1 MPKTPFPRL
10 KLRHML
16 FFMLLLVGIVPML
29 VSSALLVGQ
38 NRDLLENQ
46 ERDILVN
53 EAVADARNLTYRL
66 VGMRKQLQ
74 QAGLSLLISDQGR
87 PWSTNEAPEPWL
99 IDNLSALNAINPSVV
114 SVYASPASGEA
125 LATNRDMPR
134 EVLHS
139 LGLEMTVA
147 RQTGLPQYGF
157 AVTDGQRPMATLAVP
172 VSRPASN
179 SPGVA
184 ATTPDEP
191 ADDITLDRITLDRSE
206 VGETDVDLVMA
217 AVMDLSTV
225 GALVS
230 DAADPL
236 ATAIIDEEGRVLWSR
251 GLAPEARVA
260 LSESPPVRGFVRQPL
275 GQLSEYTAEVDGEE
289 QEMLVRLAPLGETGW
304 ALVAQRPRAAA
315 FQAADRLVIN
325 TLLASLLV
333 VLLALVVAAVAAR
346 RLSEPVQRLAETSH
360 EIAAGNFGRRV
371 ETGGLTVE
379 LAELAADFNRMGNHV
394 EMYVGELKRAAQ
406 ANRELFI
413 GSLRA
418 FAAAIDAKDPY
429 TRGHSERVAAL
440 SRTIARHLGL
450 SDDDQHRIWIAALL
464 HDVGK
469 IGVDDRILKKS
480 GVLTDDEFA
489 QMKAHTVIGE
499 EILTPIV
506 DLRPML
512 PVVRLHHEN
521 WNGRGYP
528 DGLKGEQIPL
538 MARVVAVAD
547 TFDAVTTNRPYQ
559 EAYSLEDAVATIRRL
574 VGSRFDAKV
583 VTAFLRAYE
592 EGEIR
597 LPRIPPKRA
606 ISAV

>member
-1 MPKTPFPRL
+1 
-10 KLRHML
+10 ML

-29 VSSALLVGQ
+29 ASSALLVGQ

-53 EAVADARNLTYRL
+53 EAVADSRNLTYRL
-66 VGMRKQLQ
+66 VGMRKQLH

-87 PWSTNEAPEPWL
+87 AWSTNEAPEPWL
-99 IDNLSALNAINPSVV
+99 IDNLSALNANNPSVV

-134 EVLHS
+134 EALHS

-157 AVTDGQRPMATLAVP
+157 AVVDGDRPMATLAVP

-184 ATTPDEP
+184 PPEPEEP
-191 ADDITLDRITLDRSE
+191 ADDLASADPTE
-206 VGETDVDLVMA
+206 AAEADVDLVMA

-225 GALVS
+225 GALASDTS
-230 DAADPL
+230 DALD
-236 ATAIIDEEGRVLWSR
+236 TAIIDEDGRVMWSR
-251 GLAPEARVA
+251 GMSPEAQVA

-275 GQLSEYTAEVDGEE
+275 GQLSEYSAEIDGDA

-315 FQAADRLVIN
+315 FRAADRLVIN

-371 ETGGLTVE
+371 ETGGLTLE

-429 TRGHSERVAAL
+429 TRGHSERVALL
-440 SRTIARHLGL
+440 SRTIARHLGM
-450 SDDDQHRIWIAALL
+450 SEEEQHHIWIAALL

-480 GVLTDDEFA
+480 GVLTDEEFT
-489 QMKAHTVIGE
+489 QIKAHTVIGE

-559 EAYSLEDAVATIRRL
+559 DAYSLEDAVATIRRL

-583 VTAFLRAYE
+583 VTAFLSACE
-592 EGEIR
+592 AGEIR
-597 LPRIPPKRA
+597 LPRIPQRRA
-606 ISAV
+606 ASAV

>member
-53 EAVADARNLTYRL
+53 EAVADSRNLTYRL
-66 VGMRKQLQ
+66 VGMRKQLH
-74 QAGLSLLISDQGR
+74 QAGLSLLLSDQGR
-87 PWSTNEAPEPWL
+87 AWSTNEAPEPWL
-99 IDNLSALNAINPSVV
+99 IDNLSALNANNPSVV

-147 RQTGLPQYGF
+147 RQTGNPQYGF
-157 AVTDGQRPMATLAVP
+157 AVTDGERPMATLAVP
-172 VSRPASN
+172 VSRPATN

-184 ATTPDEP
+184 TPEPEEP
-191 ADDITLDRITLDRSE
+191 ADDVPLDPTE
-206 VGETDVDLVMA
+206 VGEADVDLVMA
-217 AVMDLSTV
+217 AVMDLSTM
-225 GALVS
+225 GALAP
-230 DAADPL
+230 DTATPL
-236 ATAIIDEEGRVLWSR
+236 DTAIIDEEGRVVWSR
-251 GLAPEARVA
+251 GLSPEARVA

-289 QEMLVRLAPLGETGW
+289 REMLVRLAPLGETGW

-315 FQAADRLVIN
+315 FQAADRLVVN

-371 ETGGLTVE
+371 ETGGLTLE

-394 EMYVGELKRAAQ
+394 ELYVDELQRAAQ

-429 TRGHSERVAAL
+429 TRGHSERVASL
-440 SRTIARHLGL
+440 SRTISRHLGM
-450 SDDDQHRIWIAALL
+450 SDEDQHQIWIAALL

-592 EGEIR
+592 GGEIR
-597 LPRIPPKRA
+597 LPRIPAKRA
-606 ISAV
+606 VSAV